1 MRVLLSTPDFP
12 PRTGGLQLLLAR
24 LVESSSHRIRV
35 VTIDAPG
42 SDGSGSGIDVVRTPP
57 TPDHRAEVVALN
69 LETLRQVR
77 AWRPQAHICGH
88 VVIAPAALAAQAHLD
103 VPALQYV
110 YSDELRRRHGL
121 ARLALGR
128 AAASIAIS
136 EHTRAQALAL
146 GANPNRLHLVP
157 PGVDLPDVPVP
168 DADVRTSL
176 HPRSS
181 PWRGWKIATK
191 DLT

>member
-88 VVIAPAALAAQAHLD
+88 VVIAPAARLL
-103 VPALQYV
+103 LKRI
-110 YSDELRRRHGL
+110 STFRHF
-121 ARLALGR
+121 
-128 AAASIAIS
+128 S
-136 EHTRAQALAL
+136 TCT
-146 GANPNRLHLVP
+146 
-157 PGVDLPDVPVP
+157 
-168 DADVRTSL
+168 RTSYDAGMD
-176 HPRSS
+176 S
-181 PWRGWKIATK
+181 RGSR
-191 DLT
+191 